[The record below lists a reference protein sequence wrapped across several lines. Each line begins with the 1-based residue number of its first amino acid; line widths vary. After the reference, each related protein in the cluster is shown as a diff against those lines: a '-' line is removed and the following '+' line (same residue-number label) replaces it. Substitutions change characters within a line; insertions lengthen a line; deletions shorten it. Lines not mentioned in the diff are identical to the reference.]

1 MDIQA
6 LTGLATFAFV
16 SSVTPGPN
24 NLMLM
29 TSGANYG
36 LRRTIP
42 HLMGVTLGFMFLVV
56 VIGLGL
62 MQLFEAFPLS
72 YTLMRL
78 VSVLYLLYLAARIAI
93 AAPALN
99 ASDTR
104 GRPFTF
110 VQAAGFQ
117 WVNPKAWSIGL
128 AAISTYAPVEGLL
141 GIFAVAL
148 VFGLVNLPCV
158 SAWAALGTALN
169 RFLAEPHRIR
179 AFNYVMALLL
189 IGSLYPVL
197 QN

>member
-128 AAISTYAPVEGLL
+128 AAISAYAPVEGLL

-197 QN
+197 QK